1 MTCGY
6 PGAAKVRQGT
16 PAYPNHPKALSLE
29 GDPSV
34 LLTVSAATFFGVL
47 LVVMLRLRAVGF
59 GGALVAA
66 LFGFYLASTR
76 VAPAVNQAL
85 ADVFRSLPGLH

>member
-1 MTCGY
+1 M
-6 PGAAKVRQGT
+6 
-16 PAYPNHPKALSLE
+16 
-29 GDPSV
+29 

-66 LFGFYLASTR
+66 LFGFYLASTG
-76 VAPAVNQAL
+76 VAPAVNEAL
-85 ADVFRSLPGLH
+85 ANLFHSLPGLH